1 MDADARTTATVAAD
15 GAARVRRTS
24 APWLAGGL
32 ICAALL
38 IAGLAARRPAS
49 DARTAGASSSPP
61 ALAVQIVPVRVRAMP
76 VVLQATGFVVSEHT
90 VQVRPQISGLLER
103 VFFTEGDPVR
113 LGQRLFLIDPAPL
126 QAELDSARAARDSTR
141 ANLERLQGLVQGN
154 YVTPQEFI
162 NARASAE
169 QAQAAYRR
177 SAINLSYTDIRAG
190 VAGRSGGL
198 AVRAGNLVA
207 PTDAAPLVTINQTR
221 PIEVQFSL
229 AQQFL
234 PRLRSAQA
242 GGALGAVVLREDG
255 MGELDH
261 GTVVFMDNAVNAS
274 TGTLT
279 LKARVP
285 NEREQLWPGQFV
297 TVRVQLALEPHALIV
312 PETAVQ
318 TGPAGNYVY
327 VVVAGRATKRAVSVD
342 RHQDDLAVIATGVKD
357 GEQVVERVPTSL
369 RPGMAVSESAPS
381 PPPRARIGLSGPGT

>member
-24 APWLAGGL
+24 ASWVAGGL
-32 ICAALL
+32 VCAALL

-49 DARTAGASSSPP
+49 DARTAGASSSPA
-61 ALAVQIVPVRVRAMP
+61 ALAVPIVPVRGQAMP
-76 VVLQATGFVVSEHT
+76 VVLQATGFVVSEHS
-90 VQVRPQISGLLER
+90 VQVRPQISGLLKR

-169 QAQAAYRR
+169 QAEAAYRR
-177 SAINLSYTDIRAG
+177 AAITLSYTDIRAA

-198 AVRAGNLVA
+198 TVRAGNLVA

-234 PRLRSAQA
+234 PRLRSAHA
-242 GGALGAVVLREDG
+242 GGALGVVVLREDG
-255 MGELDH
+255 AGELDR
-261 GTVVFMDNAVNAS
+261 GTVVFMDNAVTAS

-285 NEREQLWPGQFV
+285 NEHEQLWPGQFV

-318 TGPAGNYVY
+318 TGPAGNYLY

>member
-49 DARTAGASSSPP
+49 HARTAGASSSPA
-61 ALAVQIVPVRVRAMP
+61 ALAVPIVPVRVQAMP

-90 VQVRPQISGLLER
+90 VRVRPQISGLLER

-141 ANLERLQGLVQGN
+141 ANLARLQGLVQGN

-169 QAQAAYRR
+169 QAEAAYRR
-177 SAINLSYTDIRAG
+177 AAINLSYTDIRAA

-198 AVRAGNLVA
+198 TVRAGNLVA

-234 PRLRSAQA
+234 PRLRSAHA
-242 GGALGAVVLREDG
+242 GGALGVVVLREDG
-255 MGELDH
+255 AGELDR
-261 GTVVFMDNAVNAS
+261 GTVVFMDNAVTAS

-285 NEREQLWPGQFV
+285 NEHEQLWPGQFV

-318 TGPAGNYVY
+318 TGPAGNYLY
-327 VVVAGRATKRAVSVD
+327 VVVAGRAMKRAVSVD

>member
-49 DARTAGASSSPP
+49 DARTAGASSSPA
-61 ALAVQIVPVRVRAMP
+61 ALAVPIVPVRVQAMP

-90 VQVRPQISGLLER
+90 VRVRPQISGLLKR

-126 QAELDSARAARDSTR
+126 QAELDSARAVRDSTR
-141 ANLERLQGLVQGN
+141 ANLARLQGLVQGN

-169 QAQAAYRR
+169 QAEAAYRR
-177 SAINLSYTDIRAG
+177 TAINLSYTDIRAA

-198 AVRAGNLVA
+198 TVRAGNLVA

-234 PRLRSAQA
+234 PRLRSAHA
-242 GGALGAVVLREDG
+242 GGALGVVVLREDG
-255 MGELDH
+255 AGELDR
-261 GTVVFMDNAVNAS
+261 GTVVFMDNAVTAS

-285 NEREQLWPGQFV
+285 NEHEQLWPGQFV

-318 TGPAGNYVY
+318 TGPAGNYLY

>member
-1 MDADARTTATVAAD
+1 MDADARTTAAVAAD

-24 APWLAGGL
+24 ASWVAGGL
-32 ICAALL
+32 VCAALL

-61 ALAVQIVPVRVRAMP
+61 ALAVPIVPVRVRAMP
-76 VVLQATGFVVSEHT
+76 VVLEATGFVVSEHT
-90 VQVRPQISGLLER
+90 VQVRPQISGLLKR

-169 QAQAAYRR
+169 QAEAAYRR
-177 SAINLSYTDIRAG
+177 AAITLSYTDIRAA

-198 AVRAGNLVA
+198 TVRAGNLVA

-242 GGALGAVVLREDG
+242 GGALGVVVLREDG
-255 MGELDH
+255 AGELDH

-297 TVRVQLALEPHALIV
+297 TVRVQLALESHALIV

-369 RPGMAVSESAPS
+369 RPGMVVRESAPA
-381 PPPRARIGLSGPGT
+381 PPRARIGLSGAGT